1 VNDLQ
6 EEKARKVEFV
16 ELINDCRKE
25 IKELKI

>member
-16 ELINDCRKE
+16 ELINDLREK
-25 IKELKI
+25 IKGLKI